1 VRPTTCSSGEWTLRS
16 SAPSCANFERCRNCG
31 VVLFCSVASSLSSKC
46 GTAAST
52 EPNLTCP
59 RDLGRVLARIESL
72 RDNVAKLL
80 RFVADGGGRLG
91 MLEESDGVTSRL
103 CPRLCFRVGDC
114 SSGCW
119 ATSLLVLPAGR
130 KAKSLCDL
138 PLRCEE
144 GESGRVFGATVERA
158 LRLSGRV
165 KPLRHSSSCVFFGE
179 VFPSI
184 LLGRTTLRT
193 GLGVV

>member
-1 VRPTTCSSGEWTLRS
+1 MRPTTCSSGEWTLRS

-52 EPNLTCP
+52 EPNLACP

-80 RFVADGGGRLG
+80 RFVAEGGGRLG
-91 MLEESDGVTSRL
+91 ILVESDGATSRL
-103 CPRLCFRVGDC
+103 CPRLCPRVGDLAI
-114 SSGCW
+114 GW
-119 ATSLLVLPAGR
+119 TTSLSVLFAGR

-138 PLRCEE
+138 PLRCE
-144 GESGRVFGATVERA
+144 GDSGRVLGATVERA
-158 LRLSGRV
+158 LRLSGRLR
-165 KPLRHSSSCVFFGE
+165 PLRQSSSCIFFGE